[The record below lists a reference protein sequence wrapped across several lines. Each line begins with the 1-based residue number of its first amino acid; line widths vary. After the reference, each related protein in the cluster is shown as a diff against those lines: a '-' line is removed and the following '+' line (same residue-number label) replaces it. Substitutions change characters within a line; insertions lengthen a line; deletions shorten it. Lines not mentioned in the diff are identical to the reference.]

1 MAVLSNIIE
10 QHYICH
16 ATIYSE
22 KGGYS
27 YSNSEVFMLVSR
39 SVFDEVMV
47 PNYAPSKIIPV
58 KGEGSRVW
66 DQQGNEF
73 IDFAGGIAVNCLGHC
88 HPALVSALKDQADKL
103 WHLSNVMTNEPA
115 LLLAKA
121 LVDATFAEKVYFAN
135 SGAEANEAALKLARR
150 VAKDNYGEQ
159 KNQIIA
165 FKQGFHG
172 RTFFTVTVGG
182 QPAYS
187 DGFGPKPDAI
197 VHGEFNNLDSVK
209 ALINANTCAVMVEP
223 VQGEGGVMPATSDF
237 IKGLR
242 ELCDANNALLIF
254 DEVQTGVG
262 RTGELYA
269 YMGYGVTPDI
279 LTTAKA
285 LGGGFPIGAMLT
297 TTEIAKHL
305 VVGTHGS
312 TYGGNPLA
320 CAVALA
326 ALNTVNTPA
335 VLAGVKAK
343 AQLFNDG
350 LQKINEKYHVF
361 SEVRSAGLL
370 IGAVLNNDFA
380 GKARDIMLAAAEQ
393 GLMALVAGT
402 NVVRFAPSLVI
413 PDADIVAG
421 LARFEQAI
429 ANVVKG

>member
-1 MAVLSNIIE
+1 MQV
-10 QHYICH
+10 
-16 ATIYSE
+16 T
-22 KGGYS
+22 
-27 YSNSEVFMLVSR
+27 R
-39 SVFDEVMV
+39 SVFDDVMV

-58 KGEGSRVW
+58 KGEGARVW
-66 DQQGNEF
+66 DQDGREF

-88 HPALVSALKDQADKL
+88 HPALVTALKDQADKL

-150 VAKDNYGEQ
+150 WAKDKYGEQ

-187 DGFGPKPDAI
+187 DGFGPKPEAI
-197 VHGEFNNLDSVK
+197 VHAEFNNLDSLK
-209 ALINANTCAVMVEP
+209 ALISDNTCAVMVEP
-223 VQGEGGVMPATSDF
+223 VQGEGGVLPATSDF
-237 IKGLR
+237 IKGVR
-242 ELCDANNALLIF
+242 ELCDAHNALLIF

-326 ALNTVNTPA
+326 AVNTVNTPA
-335 VLAGVKAK
+335 VLSGVKAK
-343 AQLFNDG
+343 ARLFKDG
-350 LQKINEKYHVF
+350 LQQINEKYHVF
-361 SEVRSAGLL
+361 SEVRGSGLL
-370 IGAVLNNDFA
+370 IGAVLNSDFA
-380 GKARDIMLAAAEQ
+380 GKARDIMLAAADH

-413 PDADIVAG
+413 ADTDIVEG

-429 ANVVKG
+429 AQVVKG